1 MENETQDIRK
11 LSAIATADGERLDR
25 YLASMWPDLS
35 RARIQALIGQNQCQV
50 NDKTETSA
58 KRKVRAMDCL
68 CLQIPAPIA
77 AEPQAENIPLD
88 VLFED
93 EHLIVLVKPAGLTV
107 HPAAGNWTGTLVNAL
122 LHHCAGS
129 LSGIGGVERP
139 GIVHRLDK
147 DTSGVLVA
155 AKSDQAH
162 QGLSKQ
168 FAAHTVK
175 RAYLALTRGAPLPRE
190 GRIETRIAR
199 SPHDRKK
206 QAVPRN
212 PESMMGR
219 HAITN
224 YQCLSVYGQQKGQP
238 IGTPAAALVSCRLE
252 TGRTHQI
259 RVHLA
264 HIGCPVLDDP
274 VYGRHRGYRALRHAD
289 GETAPSIK
297 RQALHAFQLGF
308 IHPVTKQE
316 LHFETPL
323 PPDMQSLLDFM
334 QKL

>member
-1 MENETQDIRK
+1 M
-11 LSAIATADGERLDR
+11 DR
-25 YLASMWPDLS
+25 YLAAMWPDLS
-35 RARIQALIGQNQCQV
+35 RVRIQNLIAEGVLCV
-50 NDKTETSA
+50 NGKVETSA
-58 KRKVRAMDCL
+58 KRKVQPRSCL
-68 CLQIPAPIA
+68 SLVIPPPIA
-77 AEPQAENIPLD
+77 AEPEAEDIPLEI
-88 VLFED
+88 LFED
-93 EHLIVLVKPAGLTV
+93 DHLIVLVKPAGLTV

-122 LHHCAGS
+122 LYHCKGS

-147 DTSGVLVA
+147 DTSGVLVV
-155 AKSDQAH
+155 AKSDKAH

-168 FAAHTVK
+168 FAAHSVE
-175 RAYLALTRGAPLPRE
+175 RAYIALTRRAPLPRE

-212 PESMMGR
+212 PESMLGR

-224 YQCLSVYGQQKGQP
+224 YQCLASYGQAKGQP
-238 IGTPAAALVSCRLE
+238 VGTPAAAMVECRLE

-274 VYGRHRGYRALRHAD
+274 VYGKHRGYRKIRAAD
-289 GETAPSIK
+289 GSSAPAIG
-297 RQALHAFQLGF
+297 RQALHARKLGF
-308 IHPVTKQE
+308 IHPVTGE
-316 LHFETPL
+316 HLHFEADL
-323 PPDMQSLLDFM
+323 PADMQGLLDFIRN
-334 QKL
+334 L